1 MEIIILASL
10 LSCNQASW
18 LASGAVRSTAM
29 SQSEK
34 IDVIKEIKRATE
46 PGCDLS
52 VYSPIDDLGQDWLN
66 ESTR

>member
-18 LASGAVRSTAM
+18 IASGAANSSVMTVA
-29 SQSEK
+29 EK
-34 IDVIKEIKRATE
+34 QEVIKEIKQATVA
-46 PGCDLS
+46 GCDLS
-52 VYSPIDDLGQDWLN
+52 VYYPIDDLGQDWLN